1 MRNNMLD
8 ETSINIKV
16 FSDSSDVV
24 SITSALKQLSLKGM
38 PINYSFPE
46 NFSPED
52 NDILVLQIESIESP
66 TLKDLLA
73 IRNQI
78 GNKILIVIRN
88 SDALFVTS
96 LLKFKFYNVFVFPY
110 EVLKF
115 TSLLAEIIS
124 NKAYITE
131 TNLMGTFGVTQH
143 GIKSIIGESDNL
155 LRIVNLAKKVSEKS
169 NANVLVLGET
179 GTGKGLFA
187 RAIHN
192 NGKTGAFPF
201 IDIVCTAIPEDLLES
216 ELFGYEAGAFTNART
231 RKVGLFELADKGTLF
246 LDEIGDLS
254 LSIQSKLL
262 RAIEKKVIK
271 RLGGITDIPINARI
285 ISATNK
291 DLETMVENNLFRRDL
306 YHRLN
311 VVSIEIPRL
320 GERDDD
326 VIQLANHFIKEFNEQ
341 FGKTIKKID
350 KDLQHF
356 LKGYPWPG
364 NVRELRNSIERA
376 VLLSENG
383 KLKLS
388 DFSNLAKSVK
398 IDFQH
403 TESYANIPNNV
414 IRLDVNYGTTVLRNL
429 EKHYAREVLEKL
441 DGNKTQCAR
450 LLGISRPKL
459 DTLLKD

>member
-1 MRNNMLD
+1 MLD
-8 ETSINIKV
+8 EARINIKV

-24 SITSALKQLSLKGM
+24 SITSALKQLTLKGI

-46 NFSPED
+46 NFVPED

-66 TLKDLLA
+66 ILKDLLT

-78 GNKILIVIRN
+78 SNKILIIIRN

-96 LLKFKFYNVFVFPY
+96 LLKFKLYNVFVFPY
-110 EVLKF
+110 EILKF

-131 TNLMGTFGVTQH
+131 TNKIGTFGVTQQ
-143 GIKSIIGESDNL
+143 GVKSIIGESENL
-155 LRIVNLAKKVSEKS
+155 IRILNLAKKVSEKS
-169 NANVLVLGET
+169 VANVLVLGET

-192 NGKTGAFPF
+192 NGRTSAFPF

-271 RLGGITDIPINARI
+271 RLGGVIDIPINARI

-291 DLETMVENNLFRRDL
+291 DLETMVERNLFRRDL

-320 GERDDD
+320 SERDDD
-326 VIQLANHFIKEFNEQ
+326 IILLANHFIKEFNDQ
-341 FGKTIKKID
+341 FGKSVKKLD

-364 NVRELRNSIERA
+364 NVRELRNAIERA

-388 DFSNLAKSVK
+388 DFSNLAKSVQ

-403 TESYANIPNNV
+403 TETYAKVPNNV

-429 EKHYAREVLEKL
+429 EKHYAREVLDKL